1 VGESTKE
8 LTRLNKEIADIAN
21 AGVSQPRRAAS
32 EQRYTGDAW
41 VVEAEGL
48 PIVLPPHLLA
58 SFEKADRQIHE
69 TYGVTPGVPLLVRLW
84 LACGKTS
91 QIRREFELAAI
102 GKTTRGYEFDDDEV
116 DGDEI

>member
-1 VGESTKE
+1 VSSVTPE
-8 LTRLNKEIADIAN
+8 TR
-21 AGVSQPRRAAS
+21 G
-32 EQRYTGDAW
+32 

-58 SFEKADRQIHE
+58 SFEKADRQIYE

-91 QIRREFELAAI
+91 QIRQEFELAAI
-102 GKTTRGYEFDDDEV
+102 GKTSRGYEFDDDEV